1 MIKRKQQ
8 QILRTAE
15 IMFNRFGVKKTAVD
29 DIAHDARVAK
39 ATIYNYFGSKEGLL
53 KALILEKIQQF
64 DQKLQE
70 LLNANTQP
78 IEKMKTLIREHI
90 QLLIDNPFMK
100 DSSLHD
106 EDFSEELNV
115 SEQHI
120 LQKIISEASKA
131 GLLHNANSQ
140 QIINA
145 MQLFLK
151 GIEATLKNSITYSLD
166 SLESSID
173 FISNSIFKTNK
184 INGGKT
190 NA

>member
-1 MIKRKQQ
+1 
-8 QILRTAE
+8 
-15 IMFNRFGVKKTAVD
+15 
-29 DIAHDARVAK
+29 
-39 ATIYNYFGSKEGLL
+39 LL

-70 LLNANTQP
+70 LLTANTQP
-78 IEKMKTLIREHI
+78 IEKLKTLIREHI
-90 QLLIDNPFMK
+90 QLFINNPFIK

-106 EDFSEELNV
+106 EDFAEELNA
-115 SEQHI
+115 SEQHM
-120 LQKIISEASKA
+120 LQNIISEASKA

-140 QIINA
+140 QIINT

-173 FISNSIFKTNK
+173 FISSSIFKSNQYMETKPMHDYQLMLFEFIIFSTAGWILEVIYRSLNNK
-184 INGGKT
+184 KIVNPVF
-190 NA
+190 